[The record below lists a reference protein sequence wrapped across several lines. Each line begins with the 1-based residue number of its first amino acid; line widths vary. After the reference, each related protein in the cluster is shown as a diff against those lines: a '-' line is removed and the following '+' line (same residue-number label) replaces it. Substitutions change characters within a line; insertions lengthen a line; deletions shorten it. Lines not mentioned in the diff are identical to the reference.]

1 MRRPR
6 IATRVAEPDDELLLA
21 KIATGSADALGE
33 LYDRYGDQAYRVA
46 RSVCRDDARAED
58 AVQEAFISIW
68 KSGATFRPYRGTVAA
83 WVLTLVRYRAID
95 VARSH
100 GATAARRVGD
110 SWMDERPAP
119 DDVAAHVIAREHA
132 TRLHGL
138 LDRLPDAQR
147 EVITLAF
154 YGQLSHSEIAAQLG
168 VPTGTVKG
176 RMRLGLEKLRAGIA
190 QPHA

>member
-6 IATRVAEPDDELLLA
+6 IATRVAGPDDELLLA

-68 KSGATFRPYRGTVAA
+68 KSGGTFRPYRGTVAA

-100 GATAARRVGD
+100 GATAARPMGD

-138 LDRLPDAQR
+138 LDRLP
-147 EVITLAF
+147 TLN
-154 YGQLSHSEIAAQLG
+154 E
-168 VPTGTVKG
+168 
-176 RMRLGLEKLRAGIA
+176 R
-190 QPHA
+190 